1 LIRPS
6 LNCKKTDPN
15 KSFFALLSAKQSTYG
30 VTAFVNESLQFNGPA
45 SNIWAALSNAR
56 WSLSVQADVARA
68 ETEEFVR
75 EIIYDYQIVK
85 NACCDEYCIRASSG
99 YGWQP
104 QSMF

>member
-1 LIRPS
+1 VFFAL
-6 LNCKKTDPN
+6 L
-15 KSFFALLSAKQSTYG
+15 FFALLSAKQSTYG

-45 SNIWAALSNAR
+45 SSIWPALSNAR
-56 WSLSVQADVARA
+56 CSLSVQADVARA
-68 ETEEFVR
+68 KTEEFVR